1 MDAQVTGGCQP
12 LADAPNLALCNS
24 VCTQSLN
31 ADPFNVHAEELALE
45 DCTRG
50 LEVRRSW
57 SEREMVRSF
66 DGRHFPGTPD
76 GMFETWDGALTCVQ
90 VVRVPLVVELNLA
103 DMQQTLAHTVLVK
116 VVKSQ
121 QWLHASHFVPEDF
134 VIFCWLPF
142 CVHSEVAQYAEER
155 MQQVRRVDQRFSL
168 RLRVPPQPGALF
180 PARFASNHDVHVQK
194 SRGGYSW
201 SDVSTYSPSDDLSDE
216 DEDCLWDITWRWE
229 EDWDGSAKVPASEAE
244 VELQFD
250 DEFEFEWD
258 ITWDW
263 EFDRIGDQSNL
274 EGHGQPEG
282 TVTVCTGN
290 ASLLSGESSD
300 TGDFVCDNKG

>member
-1 MDAQVTGGCQP
+1 

-142 CVHSEVAQYAEER
+142 CVPSEVATYAEEKMR
-155 MQQVRRVDQRFSL
+155 QVQEVDPRFSL
-168 RLRVPPQPGALF
+168 RLRVPSEPGALF
-180 PARFASNHDVHVQK
+180 PARFACNHDVDMQK
-194 SRGGYSW
+194 LRGGYSW
-201 SDVSTYSPSDDLSDE
+201 SDVATYSPSNAMCE
-216 DEDCLWDITWRWE
+216 DEEEEGCPWDITWN
-229 EDWDGSAKVPASEAE
+229 WDVDLEVEAEGPASEEEADPQ
-244 VELQFD
+244 LH
-250 DEFEFEWD
+250 DEPEFEWD
-258 ITWDW
+258 ITWDS
-263 EFDRIGDQSNL
+263 ELHFANGQSELEGSRRQEREAVKVCIGDVSMPGC
-274 EGHGQPEG
+274 ESVPK
-282 TVTVCTGN
+282 GN
-290 ASLLSGESSD
+290 
-300 TGDFVCDNKG
+300 FVWDDKG